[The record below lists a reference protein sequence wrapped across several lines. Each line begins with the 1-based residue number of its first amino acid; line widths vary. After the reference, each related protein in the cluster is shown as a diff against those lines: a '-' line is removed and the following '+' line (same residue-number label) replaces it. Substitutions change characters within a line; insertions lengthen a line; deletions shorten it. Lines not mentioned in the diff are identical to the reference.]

1 MKICIMATGRCG
13 SGSLFNCIDKHL
25 PKFYYS
31 MNEPFHKLN
40 KMIGVNGIFLE
51 LNKKKN
57 VLIKTLIGQGTE
69 RFTIKDGELIQT
81 DINEKLEFNN
91 WFYNTFDKIIL
102 LDRREE
108 RLQIESMAYHDYLNN
123 DLVWNKKKYYEI
135 NKIPPTLLEHTKKTL
150 EYTKNDLKNFGLK
163 HNIKTYY
170 YEDIFI
176 DKNINIINEIFDYIG
191 IVPNKEVIETYIIS
205 EEFKVRLDKRHNK
218 IL

>member
-1 MKICIMATGRCG
+1 MATGRCG

-40 KMIGVNGIFLE
+40 KMIDVNGIFLE

-57 VLIKTLIGQGTE
+57 VFIKTLIGQGTE

-81 DINEKLEFNN
+81 DINEKIEFNN

-123 DLVWNKKKYYEI
+123 DLVWSKKKYYEI

-176 DKNINIINEIFDYIG
+176 DKNMDIINEIFDYIG
-191 IVPNKEVIETYIIS
+191 IVPNKEVIETYILS
-205 EEFKVRLDKRHNK
+205 EEFKVRLDKRRNK

>member
-1 MKICIMATGRCG
+1 MATGRCG

-40 KMIGVNGIFLE
+40 KMIDVNGIFLE

-57 VLIKTLIGQGTE
+57 VFIKTLIGQGTE

-81 DINEKLEFNN
+81 DINEKIEFNN

-123 DLVWNKKKYYEI
+123 DLVWSKKKYYEI

-176 DKNINIINEIFDYIG
+176 DKNMNIINEIFDYIG
-191 IVPNKEVIETYIIS
+191 IVPNKEVIETYILS
-205 EEFKVRLDKRHNK
+205 EEFKVRLDKRRNK

>member
-1 MKICIMATGRCG
+1 MNFEKKYIKYKNKYLKLKNNMHGGFTHEEIEQVMVEIKCTREEAIRYLTNLHERKIINYIIKTTKCTK
-13 SGSLFNCIDKHL
+13 SLAEE
-25 PKFYYS
+25 Y
-31 MNEPFHKLN
+31 
-40 KMIGVNGIFLE
+40 
-51 LNKKKN
+51 
-57 VLIKTLIGQGTE
+57 LIKYGY
-69 RFTIKDGELIQT
+69 D
-81 DINEKLEFNN
+81 DI
-91 WFYNTFDKIIL
+91 DKIIL

-176 DKNINIINEIFDYIG
+176 DKNMNIINEIFDYIG
-191 IVPNKEVIETYIIS
+191 IAPNKEVIETYILS
-205 EEFKVRLDKRHNK
+205 EEFKVRLDKRHNN

>member
-1 MKICIMATGRCG
+1 MATGRCG

-40 KMIGVNGIFLE
+40 KMIDVNGIFLE

-57 VLIKTLIGQGTE
+57 VFIKTLIGQGTE
-69 RFTIKDGELIQT
+69 RFTIKDSELIQT
-81 DINEKLEFNN
+81 DINEKIEFNN

-123 DLVWNKKKYYEI
+123 DLVWSKKKYYEI

-176 DKNINIINEIFDYIG
+176 DKNMDIINEIFDYIG
-191 IVPNKEVIETYIIS
+191 IVPNKEVIETYILS
-205 EEFKVRLDKRHNK
+205 EEFKVRLDKRRNK